1 MKRLPSFL
9 LSLLAVLLLTTTAEA
24 RTIFVDSQGAF
35 DNAQTSAAAND
46 SIIWRSGVYQN
57 IQMVINKDRLYVS
70 AEELGQTVFK
80 GESYAEIRSDFITF
94 RGFQYLDGDIGTR
107 TVIDIRGSN
116 IDFNQVNIRAYTCY
130 KYLRVREESQ
140 YVDVNYCNFEN
151 RINMADQNILSIL
164 VDDNTPGY
172 HKVRHCSFKNFPG
185 GGNDEGVEPIRIGVS
200 TQADFISRSLVEYC
214 FFSRCDGDG
223 ELISSKATQNVY
235 RFNTFVDNTKAELVL
250 RHGSE
255 AVVYGNFFLRGKGG
269 VRVREGQNH
278 YIYNNYFFD
287 LDDRSIFLQ
296 NEDSDPLDNINVAF
310 NTIIDCDEMIL
321 GGDDGDDPPTNVTIA
336 NNIFTDPKDDIFDD
350 ATNQETWIGNIVF
363 GDLGISLP
371 VNGMTVANPLLE
383 ENSDGYFELSENSP
397 AIDAALSGYADLPQ
411 FPGMDPVDT
420 QLLFDLMQQA
430 RPAAVEDKDVG
441 SGEFPHTVPVKPL
454 ATEENTGPS
463 YNTSLETATRYPVIT
478 VDDLIDVSPN
488 PAGRFINLTVYGRY
502 SEAVTVTLFSGAG
515 QAVLTLA
522 DKVAIDGSLTI
533 RQDISRLPAGMYF
546 VRAAGFDSSAGVQV
560 IQTVQLVLGQ

>member
-9 LSLLAVLLLTTTAEA
+9 LSLLAVLMLTTTADA

-57 IQMVINKDRLYVS
+57 IQMIINKDRLYVS

-80 GESYAEIRSDFITF
+80 GESYAEIRSDFVTF

-151 RINMADQNILSIL
+151 RINTADQNILSIL

-336 NNIFTDPKDDIFDD
+336 NNIFTDPKDAIFDD

-397 AIDAALSGYADLPQ
+397 AIDAALPGYADLPQ

-430 RPAAVEDKDVG
+430 RPALVENKDVG
-441 SGEFPHTVPVKPL
+441 SGEFPHSVSVQPI

-463 YNTSLETATRYPVIT
+463 YNTSLETSTRYPAVA
-478 VDDLIDVSPN
+478 VDDLIDISPN
-488 PAGRFINLTVYGRY
+488 PAGRFINLTVYGLH
-502 SEAVTVTLFSGAG
+502 SDAVTVTLFSGTG

-522 DKVAIDGSLTI
+522 NKLDIDGSLTI
-533 RQDISRLPAGMYF
+533 RQDVSRLPAGMYF
-546 VRAAGFDSSAGVQV
+546 VQATCFDKSAGVQV